1 MTRLALA
8 FATGLPKPAGPTV
21 VIYPNSQFDLVDLVN
36 VQIVHPFHPI
46 NRVWSDRN
54 LKTTVMLPAAHY
66 DLAVVCCTRSKKQ
79 TADLIAQAAH
89 CSDIVVVDGQK
100 TDGIESHYKALRKQL
115 DVNGTITK
123 AHGRL
128 FWFAGTDLDHMR
140 SKLQVVDGFTT
151 QAGVFSVGSIDAGS
165 ELLVQS
171 LPKDMVGNI
180 ADLGAGWGYLSS
192 KILGFEAVTNID
204 LVEANHIAL
213 ECAKLNVADPRAN
226 FHWADATQ
234 WAGCYDA
241 VVMNPPFHTGRT
253 GDIDLGRS
261 FMAAASRILSSKGSL
276 YMVAN
281 RHLPYETFLNECFGK
296 VVEQPGDARFKL
308 FHATRPKRK

>member
-8 FATGLPKPAGPTV
+8 FATGLPKPSGPTV

-46 NRVWSDRN
+46 NRVWSNRN

-79 TADLIAQAAH
+79 TADLIAQAAY

-151 QAGVFSVGSIDAGS
+151 QAGVFSVGSIDSGS
-165 ELLVQS
+165 ELLIQS

-241 VVMNPPFHTGRT
+241 VVMNPPFHTGRA

-296 VVEQPGDARFKL
+296 VVEQPGDSRFKL